1 MASGKSRV
9 VGAGRLW
16 VLKVTLVV
24 VTVEAMIATAINYM
38 VLMVVMSVAQETEQ
52 TKE

>member
-1 MASGKSRV
+1 MASGKSIV

-16 VLKVTLVV
+16 VPKVTLVV
-24 VTVEAMIATAINYM
+24 VTVEAMVATAIDYM
-38 VLMVVMSVAQETEQ
+38 GLMVVMSVAQETGQ